1 MWHANGSG
9 PGSASKTRRWTIPA
23 AFGGDHGP
31 QLAEVAEKLGM
42 SEDRAVQQICEA
54 DLRVLA
60 IGFAPGQ
67 PYIGLLPRA
76 WNLPRL
82 AEMTPNVPVGAVVV
96 AVRQIVIFGAAST
109 TGWRQVARTGFRTF
123 VPDRET
129 PMLLKAGDAIRYAP
143 IGAAEIEGLMT
154 PDGMGGA
161 RLEILR

>member
-1 MWHANGSG
+1 MIGRLRGWM
-9 PGSASKTRRWTIPA
+9 
-23 AFGGDHGP
+23 
-31 QLAEVAEKLGM
+31 LA
-42 SEDRAVQQICEA
+42 
-54 DLRVLA
+54 
-60 IGFAPGQ
+60 
-67 PYIGLLPRA
+67 
-76 WNLPRL
+76 
-82 AEMTPNVPVGAVVV
+82 GAVVV